1 MLNIYTHARTNKRTH
16 KHRNDLNGLCRKYGL
31 SFDSI
36 LESTAQEQSGRV
48 SLQSFQSYMHR
59 HYPYEDYHPASP
71 PPRPSSGS
79 KLQRQSVHTP
89 SLPHHTRTPLKY
101 VGSPQG
107 HGGYER
113 DVDDYKRASYRQEHS
128 RTPEVGTWGLKL
140 IMQNLIQG
148 MWLWH
153 SQCLCEALHDVYKV
167 YVYSMY
173 VHIQHVSGKL
183 YIMFKCMIDTARY
196 IYMYSQ

>member
-1 MLNIYTHARTNKRTH
+1 
-16 KHRNDLNGLCRKYGL
+16 
-31 SFDSI
+31 
-36 LESTAQEQSGRV
+36 
-48 SLQSFQSYMHR
+48 MHR

-89 SLPHHTRTPLKY
+89 SLPHQTRTPLKY

-107 HGGYER
+107 HGYER
-113 DVDDYKRASYRQEHS
+113 DVDDHKRASYRQEHS
-128 RTPEVGTWGLKL
+128 RTPEVGTWGLKPWGLKL

-153 SQCLCEALHDVYKV
+153 SQCLCEALHDVYNMCTCTAC
-167 YVYSMY
+167 VYSMY
-173 VHIQHVSGKL
+173 VHIQHVSVKL
-183 YIMFKCMIDTARY
+183 YIMYKCMIDTTRHMY
-196 IYMYSQ
+196 MYMYSQ